1 MSKIIQL
8 LNDKHLLSED
18 ETLVL
23 AEGLDNAVIGI
34 TTNEPKQVVYNYW
47 KCVDGLMRI
56 QEIDEPVSFD
66 EALLFLDEYI
76 DEITELSNYAPIFIK
91 TI

>member
-23 AEGLDNAVIGI
+23 AEGL
-34 TTNEPKQVVYNYW
+34 
-47 KCVDGLMRI
+47 
-56 QEIDEPVSFD
+56 DEPVSFD